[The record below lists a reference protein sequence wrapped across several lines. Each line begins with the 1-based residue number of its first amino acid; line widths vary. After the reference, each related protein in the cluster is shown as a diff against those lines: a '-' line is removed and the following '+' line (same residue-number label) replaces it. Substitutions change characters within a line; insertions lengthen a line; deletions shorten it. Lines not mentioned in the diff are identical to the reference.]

1 VAGDICSGT
10 RYGGMDFER
19 LSVTGQGKQSQH
31 LPLRRRQHHI
41 AAAAPGNPLHP
52 QQGGQRA
59 AVDEAKH

>member
-1 VAGDICSGT
+1 
-10 RYGGMDFER
+10 MDFER

-59 AVDEAKH
+59 AVDEAEH